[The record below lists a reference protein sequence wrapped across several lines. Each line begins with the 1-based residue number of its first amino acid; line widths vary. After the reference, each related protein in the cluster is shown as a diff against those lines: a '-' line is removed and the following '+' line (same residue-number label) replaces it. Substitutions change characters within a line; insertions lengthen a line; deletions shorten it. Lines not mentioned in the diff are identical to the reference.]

1 MKVPLPESF
10 LAVPLTHRGLHGLD
24 EGCVENG
31 MSSFKAA
38 ISKGYGIELDVQM
51 SKDGQAMVFHD
62 YELDRLTNAT
72 GPIADRT
79 AKELG
84 EITLKNSGD
93 TISTLAEVLGC
104 VAGRVPVLVE
114 VKDQDGS
121 FGPNVGRLEQGV
133 AAAIENYAGLIAVMS
148 FNPHS
153 VAEIRDCLPHVPRGL
168 TSYTFEDR
176 WDDLDPNAAS
186 SLVGIQD
193 YDRVEASFISHD
205 VGDLDRARVSE
216 LKSQGARILCWT
228 VRGPIEEAAAREV
241 AENITFEG
249 YLAPLSP

>member
-10 LAVPLTHRGLHGLD
+10 LEVPLTHRGLHGLD

-51 SKDGQAMVFHD
+51 SKDGQAMVVHD
-62 YELDRLTNAT
+62 YDLDRLTNET
-72 GPIADRT
+72 GPIADKT
-79 AKELG
+79 AEELG
-84 EITLKNSGD
+84 EITLKNSSD
-93 TISTLAEVLGC
+93 TISTLAEVLGF
-104 VAGRVPVLVE
+104 VDGRVPVLVE

-133 AAAIENYAGLIAVMS
+133 ATAIENYEGPIAVMS

-153 VAEIRDCLPHVPRGL
+153 VAAMRESLPNVPRGL
-168 TSYTFEDR
+168 TSYSFEDR
-176 WDDLDPNAAS
+176 WDELDPDAAS
-186 SLVGIQD
+186 SLVEIHD
-193 YDRVEASFISHD
+193 YDRLEASFISHD
-205 VGDLDRARVSE
+205 VSDLGRARVSE

-228 VRGPIEEAAAREV
+228 VRGPIEEAAARKV